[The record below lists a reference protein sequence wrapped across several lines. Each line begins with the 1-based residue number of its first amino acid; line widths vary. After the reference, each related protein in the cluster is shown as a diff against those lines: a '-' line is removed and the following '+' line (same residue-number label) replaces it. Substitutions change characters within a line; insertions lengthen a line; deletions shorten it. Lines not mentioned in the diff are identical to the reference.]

1 MTDTE
6 QTEAF
11 RRSLDALTNNFI
23 DEFDLTYEQILGVLV
38 LKQAELCK
46 DALGDTNENED
57 EDEDED
63 EDDGDEWKAGV

>member
-11 RRSLDALTNNFI
+11 SRSLDVLTNNFI
-23 DEFDLTYEQILGVLV
+23 DEFDLTYAQILGVLV
-38 LKQAELCK
+38 LKQAELCN
-46 DALGDTNENED
+46 DALGD

-63 EDDGDEWKAGV
+63 EDGDEWKAGA